1 MTIYPVS
8 AYGTQ
13 KFIVSTVAGQ
23 GTHTTLASAL
33 TSASSGDTIFLRTSV
48 TENVTLK
55 AGVKITAST
64 DAGQTNTVSIT
75 GKITYTDNGSA
86 SISGI
91 RLVTNSDNFLVCSGS
106 NQCNLYLSNC
116 FLGVTGGSTGISFT
130 NSNAASS
137 INIFDST
144 GNLVNNTSVYFA
156 HSSAG
161 ALAFLGCSFGNTG
174 ASTVAST
181 QSAGTL
187 FVYNCQNF
195 ASQLTTSGTTAIF
208 FVINSNIGDGANLC
222 ITHGSTS
229 GTSSKIANSRIET
242 GSAVAVTISAS
253 ATVNMS
259 LVSVVSTNVAPIAG
273 AGTLIN
279 GGISFASTGQTITT
293 TTQTARNFAV
303 GGITFDGGTNNLQN
317 YTTGTFTPVIQ
328 GGSSTGTGTY
338 STQVGRYTRIGNRV
352 FIYVAIVWSAH
363 TGTGQIRIANL
374 PFTVNA
380 NDNSGMA
387 IGAVV
392 TLAVGA
398 ALMPMISATPST
410 TYCSLASYNS
420 TTGAFATVNIGTA
433 ATLAFSGSYEV

>member
-1 MTIYPVS
+1 
-8 AYGTQ
+8 
-13 KFIVSTVAGQ
+13 
-23 GTHTTLASAL
+23 
-33 TSASSGDTIFLRTSV
+33 
-48 TENVTLK
+48 
-55 AGVKITAST
+55 
-64 DAGQTNTVSIT
+64 
-75 GKITYTDNGSA
+75 
-86 SISGI
+86 
-91 RLVTNSDNFLVCSGS
+91 
-106 NQCNLYLSNC
+106 
-116 FLGVTGGSTGISFT
+116 
-130 NSNAASS
+130 
-137 INIFDST
+137 
-144 GNLVNNTSVYFA
+144 
-156 HSSAG
+156 
-161 ALAFLGCSFGNTG
+161 
-174 ASTVAST
+174 
-181 QSAGTL
+181 
-187 FVYNCQNF
+187 
-195 ASQLTTSGTTAIF
+195 
-208 FVINSNIGDGANLC
+208 VINSNIGDGANLC